1 MASANGPVVCFS
13 YLAAASLWQV
23 TQFPMPNDGAE
34 VQAIEESI
42 AADGAM
48 TAAVLAGLGQPSL
61 LLSNSVG
68 DDGSGAHVCNWLR
81 DHGVQAAARMVDGR
95 PSRTS
100 WSSATTNTPGRSSLA
115 CQE

>member
-1 MASANGPVVCFS
+1 MASTSCPVVCFS

-48 TAAVLAGLGQPSL
+48 AAAVLAG
-61 LLSNSVG
+61 
-68 DDGSGAHVCNWLR
+68 R
-81 DHGVQAAARMVDGR
+81 
-95 PSRTS
+95 
-100 WSSATTNTPGRSSLA
+100 
-115 CQE
+115 